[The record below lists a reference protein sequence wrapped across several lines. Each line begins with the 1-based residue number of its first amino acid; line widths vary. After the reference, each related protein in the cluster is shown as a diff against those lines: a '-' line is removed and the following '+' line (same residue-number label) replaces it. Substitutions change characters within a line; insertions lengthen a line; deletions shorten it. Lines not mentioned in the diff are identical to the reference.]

1 MPRAEI
7 LEPKAVVQDHC
18 AAMARAI
25 IWGLLGLALLLA
37 LVLGIWAAR
46 RQLLGDD
53 ERSTPDLLDLATLQR
68 LRDEKSISEREY
80 RVLRDLAIAS
90 LGAKRK

>member
-1 MPRAEI
+1 
-7 LEPKAVVQDHC
+7 
-18 AAMARAI
+18 
-25 IWGLLGLALLLA
+25 LALLLA